1 MPVSLPLC
9 ICVCVSVTV
18 SFVVYLPV
26 SLHKANSRDRLCL
39 LDIFF
44 SSFYYSVLSPSCSSL
59 LPHHPLYLQFHFFL
73 YTFRPFSS
81 YSDDRSLYLS
91 FLSQFCFFFR
101 SSIAPLPFWP
111 YFLISATLCL
121 LQVSLPHLSLSLS
134 FFVITHSS
142 APLLLFPFH
151 CCIIY
156 QPTNATIPYPP
167 ILLLLLLLFPSYS
180 SSINLC
186 YVSK

>member
-1 MPVSLPLC
+1 MELSVSVSLSLYLSVSLFGLIALTHVFLLLSLSLSLCSVPVSLPLC

-44 SSFYYSVLSPSCSSL
+44 SSFYYSAFSPSCSSL
-59 LPHHPLYLQFHFFL
+59 LPRHPLYLQFHFFL

-81 YSDDRSLYLS
+81 YSDDRLLYLS
-91 FLSQFCFFFR
+91 FLPQFCFLFR
-101 SSIAPLPFWP
+101 SSIAPLPFWS

-121 LQVSLPHLSLSLS
+121 LQVSLPHLSLSFL
-134 FFVITHSS
+134 
-142 APLLLFPFH
+142 
-151 CCIIY
+151 
-156 QPTNATIPYPP
+156 
-167 ILLLLLLLFPSYS
+167 
-180 SSINLC
+180 
-186 YVSK
+186 